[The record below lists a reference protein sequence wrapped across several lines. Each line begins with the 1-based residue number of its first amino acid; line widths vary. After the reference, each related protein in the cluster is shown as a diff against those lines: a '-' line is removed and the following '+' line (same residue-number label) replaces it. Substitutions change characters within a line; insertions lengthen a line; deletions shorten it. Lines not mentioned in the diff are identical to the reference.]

1 MAGNKSEHI
10 AQIVDNLYRTE
21 SRRVFAT
28 LIRLL
33 GDFDL
38 AEDAMHDAFRI
49 ALEQWQEKGIPG
61 NPRAWLISTGR
72 FKAIDK
78 IRRHSRIN
86 TLPDNYARQLES
98 DTIDPSEYADNEIK
112 DDELRLIFTCCH
124 PALSFDARVALTLRE
139 VCDLTTEEI
148 AHAYLVSP
156 STLAQRIVR
165 AKAKIRDA
173 KIPYRVP
180 LPEELPDRLDAVL
193 QVIYLIFN
201 EGYYA
206 SSGDKLIRID
216 LSGQAIR
223 LGRLLLEFLPDP
235 EVKGLLALM
244 LLHESRRNARTTT
257 GGDLIILE
265 DQDRSLWDQ
274 KLIKEG
280 LSFVRQAFKANRFGS
295 YTIQA
300 AIAAVHAESPEAK
313 LTDWVQIIAL
323 YNLLLRINPSPII
336 ELNRAVAIAMNDGPL
351 EGLKLIDAILEK
363 DELTNYH
370 LIYAARAELYRRMGK
385 NNEARTSFEQAL
397 SLSQQEPERR
407 FIEKRLKELT

>member
-1 MAGNKSEHI
+1 MSGNNTEHI
-10 AQIVDNLYRTE
+10 AQIVDDLYRKE

-49 ALEQWQEKGIPG
+49 ALEQWGETGIPR
-61 NPRAWLISTGR
+61 NPGAWLISTGR

-78 IRRHSRIN
+78 IRRQSRFEM
-86 TLPDNYARQLES
+86 LPDQYDRQLES
-98 DTIDPSEYADNEIK
+98 DTVDPSEYADTEIE

-173 KIPYRVP
+173 KIPYQVP

-206 SSGDKLIRID
+206 TSGQVLTRVD
-216 LSGQAIR
+216 LSKQAMR
-223 LGRLLLEFLPDP
+223 LGRALMKLQPDS
-235 EVKGLLALM
+235 EVKGLLAMM
-244 LLHESRRNARTTT
+244 LLHESRHKARTTSS
-257 GGDLIILE
+257 GDLILLE
-265 DQDRSLWDQ
+265 DQDRSLWDRE
-274 KLIKEG
+274 LINEG
-280 LSFVRQAFKANRFGS
+280 LSLVQQALSSNCFGP
-295 YTIQA
+295 YTLQA
-300 AIAAVHAESPEAK
+300 AIAAVHAEARDAES
-313 LTDWVQIIAL
+313 TDWSEITAI
-323 YNLLLRINPSPII
+323 YNLLMRINPSPIVK
-336 ELNRAVAIAMNDGPL
+336 LNRAVAIAMNDGHS
-351 EGLKLIDAILEK
+351 EGLKLIDAILDK
-363 DELTNYH
+363 GELNNYH
-370 LIYAARAELYRRMGK
+370 LIYAARAELYRRLGK
-385 NNEARTSFEQAL
+385 IDEARTSFKQAL
-397 SLSQQEPERR
+397 SLAQQEPEKR
-407 FIEKRLKELT
+407 FIEKRIMELT